1 MLQKPK
7 PIAGAV
13 TLTIAANKPD
23 RRRRD
28 MGRASESSLDLAVNH
43 GLVTDD
49 SLVTS
54 HSSKITAYLPAANG
68 AAIVIRTCSSPYPAP
83 AHLQA
88 IPW

>member
-28 MGRASESSLDLAVNH
+28 MDALPKALLDLAVNH
-43 GLVTDD
+43 GLITDD

-54 HSSKITAYLPAANG
+54 HSSKITAYLPAANA
-68 AAIVIRTCSSPYPAP
+68 AAIVTRTCSSPYPAP